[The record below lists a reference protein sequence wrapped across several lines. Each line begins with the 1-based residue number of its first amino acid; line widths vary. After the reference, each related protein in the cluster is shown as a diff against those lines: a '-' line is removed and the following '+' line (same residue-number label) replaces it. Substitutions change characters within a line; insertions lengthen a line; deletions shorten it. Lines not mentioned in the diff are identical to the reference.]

1 MTRSKK
7 VSHWVLYML
16 LVPLLAAC
24 ATTSSRDGSTLLEM
38 QKAVNEGIDS
48 AEAQQNIKPPLAVS
62 AALLPAININVPMAD
77 EAQLE
82 PRFDVKVRRVRARDF
97 FLSLVEGT
105 PYNVMIHPKL
115 SGYISLDLKNVTV
128 PEVMQLVR
136 RVHGYDYEREGSV
149 YQVLPNALRSKM
161 FHVNYLDVK
170 RVGTSQMW
178 ASSGQ
183 ISASV
188 SGDGNGNSGAN
199 GSSGGSGS
207 AIGSSINT
215 TSESDFWM
223 SLASSLKQLVGDEE
237 GRSVTV
243 NAQSG
248 VVMVRAM
255 PGPLY
260 DVEQFLAIIQQVV
273 QRQVII
279 EARILEVELSD
290 GFQAGINWAS
300 LQNDS
305 GEQGLFGLGGRGSFS
320 GSTTSLATAS
330 GSPSALAG
338 SNSSSLGSS
347 IGGLFTLGLNTP
359 DFSLFIDLLKT
370 QGDVQVLS
378 SPRVSTVNNQ
388 KAVIKV
394 GFDEFFVTGIET
406 DVSGAAGNV
415 NVSAELTPFFSGVA
429 LDVTPQISEDGQ
441 IVLHVHPS
449 VSEVNEQVKNITTTA
464 GTMSMPLAA
473 STIRESDSI
482 IRAANGQV
490 VVIGGL
496 MQNSTRDEQSSV
508 PVLGR
513 IPILGALF
521 RHTKKTK
528 YKSELVILLKP
539 VVVDA
544 DGRQWSDEIKR
555 SSTMLQ
561 AME

>member
-1 MTRSKK
+1 MRWKK
-7 VSHWVLYML
+7 IKPSGILYL
-16 LVPLLAAC
+16 LVAQLLVAC
-24 ATTSSRDGSTLLEM
+24 ETMPSRDISVRADI
-38 QKAVNEGIDS
+38 QQAIDEGITS
-48 AEAQQNIKPPLAVS
+48 TEIIKDKLLPPKVS
-62 AALLPAININVPMAD
+62 AALLPAININMPQAD

-82 PRFDVKVRRVRARDF
+82 PHFDVKVRRVRARDF

-105 PYNVMIHPKL
+105 PYNVMIHPSL

-128 PEVMQLVR
+128 LEVMELVR
-136 RVHGYDYEREGSV
+136 RVHGYDYEREGNV

-170 RVGTSQMW
+170 RSGKSEMW

-188 SGDGNGNSGAN
+188 SGGDSNNN
-199 GSSGGSGS
+199 GGSGS

-215 TSESDFWM
+215 QSESDFWS
-223 SLASSLKQLVGDEE
+223 SLGDSLKQLIGDEE
-237 GRSVTV
+237 GRSIAV

-248 VVMVRAM
+248 LVMVKAM
-255 PGPLY
+255 PRELY
-260 DVEQFLAIIQQVV
+260 TVEQFLATIQKVV

-290 GFQAGINWAS
+290 AFQAGINWAS
-300 LQNDS
+300 IQNSS
-305 GEQGLFGLGGRGSFS
+305 GEQGLFGLGSTGNFS
-320 GSTTSLATAS
+320 GSTSSLNTAI
-330 GSPSALAG
+330 GPPTT
-338 SNSSSLGSS
+338 LGSS
-347 IGGLFTLGLNTP
+347 SSNSIGSTVGGLFTLGLNTP

-406 DVSGAAGNV
+406 DVSGTTGNT

-449 VSEVNEQVKNITTTA
+449 VSEVNEQVKNITTTV
-464 GTMSMPLAA
+464 GNLSLPLAA

-508 PVLGR
+508 PILGS
-513 IPILGALF
+513 IPVLGALF
-521 RHTKKTK
+521 RHKKKIK

-539 VVVDA
+539 VIVDES
-544 DGRQWSDEIKR
+544 GQQWSDELKR
-555 SSTMLQ
+555 SSSVFKNMQ
-561 AME
+561 